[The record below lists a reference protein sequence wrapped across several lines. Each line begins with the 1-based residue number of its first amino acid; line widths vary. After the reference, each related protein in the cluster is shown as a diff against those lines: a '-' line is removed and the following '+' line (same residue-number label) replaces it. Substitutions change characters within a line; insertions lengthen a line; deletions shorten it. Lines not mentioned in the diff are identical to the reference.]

1 MYQNI
6 DTAAI
11 FVYQKSYGH
20 WFLALCKIPEICIGA
35 DHVSEND
42 ILAFIN
48 KG

>member
-1 MYQNI
+1 MHQNI

-20 WFLALCKIPEICIGA
+20 WTLALCKIREICIVA

-42 ILAFIN
+42 ILAFII